1 MTEAF
6 RDFDESFDD
15 DEPSRLLP
23 PEDRIWRH
31 PSELHSEP
39 TTSMAAEV
47 SAARESWL
55 SRTPTRAGAWSAGV
69 VGAVLATGV
78 VLVGTHLTVWLGRS
92 PAPAHTSTVATTLTP
107 SPSAM
112 TTALDKIAGK
122 VHHGL
127 AVVEVSKPDGRSTV
141 GDGVVMSSDGKI
153 IVPLSL
159 VLGGSAIAVHTSD
172 GAVYAGRVI
181 GTDQATQLAVVSIGL
196 NASHGFTPLRYST
209 EMSIQPGDWL
219 AVEWSAISPNNEDQS
234 VFTLGSA
241 GSSSTASTAYGS
253 YQLLNTL
260 HIETL
265 DAAGA
270 PVGTVLVNGSAQLVG
285 IVTGHQGNVVVEVSA
300 LLAEQVGQQIAEH
313 GRVVHGW
320 LGIQGEATPDIQTT
334 GDSLPPHG
342 KAPLPPGIKVLAVGS
357 GSSAARAGLRAG
369 DVIEA
374 VNGRPVDSMQ
384 VLQQALYVL
393 PPRTK
398 VALTIDR
405 RSSLSTVDAL
415 LQPAA

>member
-31 PSELHSEP
+31 PSELRGDPPS
-39 TTSMAAEV
+39 SMAAEV
-47 SAARESWL
+47 SAAREKWL

-92 PAPAHTSTVATTLTP
+92 PAPARTSTVATTLTP
-107 SPSAM
+107 APSAM
-112 TTALDKIAGK
+112 TTALDSIAGK

-127 AVVEVSKPDGRSTV
+127 AVIEVSKPGGRSAV

-196 NASHGFTPLRYST
+196 NASHGFKPLRYST
-209 EMSIQPGDWL
+209 QMSIQPGDWL
-219 AVEWSAISPNNEDQS
+219 AVEWSAISPSNEDQS

-265 DAAGA
+265 AASGA

-285 IVTGHQGNVVVEVSA
+285 IVTGHKGNVVVEVSA

-320 LGIQGEATPDIQTT
+320 LGIQGVATPDIQTT
-334 GDSLPPHG
+334 GDTLPPTG
-342 KAPLPPGIKVLAVGS
+342 KAPLPPGVEVLAVGS
-357 GSSAARAGLRAG
+357 GSSAARAGLRTG

-374 VNGRPVDSMQ
+374 VNGRPVASMQ
-384 VLQQALYVL
+384 ALQQALYVL
-393 PPRTK
+393 PPRSK

>member
-23 PEDRIWRH
+23 PEDRVWRH
-31 PSELHSEP
+31 PSELHTEP
-39 TTSMAAEV
+39 TETIAAEV

-92 PAPAHTSTVATTLTP
+92 PAPGRTLSSTLTTA
-107 SPSAM
+107 PSAM

-127 AVVEVSKPDGRSTV
+127 AVVDVSKPHGRNAA

-159 VLGGSAIAVHTSD
+159 VVGGSAIAVHTSD

-181 GTDQATQLAVVSIGL
+181 GTDQATQLAVVSIGI
-196 NASHGFTPLRYST
+196 NTTHGFTPLRYST
-209 EMSIQPGDWL
+209 AMTIQPGDWL
-219 AVEWSAISPNNEDQS
+219 AVEWSAISPDNEDQS
-234 VFTLGSA
+234 VFTFGSA
-241 GSSSTASTAYGS
+241 SSSSTASTAYGS

-260 HIETL
+260 HIEAL

-270 PVGTVLVNGSAQLVG
+270 PAGTVLVNGSAQLVG

-300 LLAEQVGQQIAEH
+300 LLAEQVGHQIVQH
-313 GRVVHGW
+313 GRVLHGW
-320 LGIQGEATPDIQTT
+320 LGIQGEATPSIQTT
-334 GDSLPPHG
+334 GVSLPPNG
-342 KAPLPPGIKVLAVGS
+342 KAPLPPGVEVLAVGS
-357 GSSAARAGLRAG
+357 GSSADRAGLRAG

-374 VNGRPVDSMQ
+374 VNGHPVDTMQ
-384 VLQQALYVL
+384 ALQQALYVL
-393 PPRTK
+393 PPRTT

-415 LQPAA
+415 LRPAA